1 VSRQASEEDIDDGF
15 GAALEE
21 RFAGFGNNPTHVHDR
36 GKRERHANLTT
47 AQRKRRGPPTKP
59 EIFRATERT
68 RNQLRRLAEKLG
80 RTKTDVFAEAI
91 ELLAR
96 KNGIE
101 GD

>member
-1 VSRQASEEDIDDGF
+1 VSRTASDEDFDDGF
-15 GAALEE
+15 LDVIEE
-21 RFAGFGNNPTHVHDR
+21 RFAGFGNNPATAHDR
-36 GKRERHANLTT
+36 GKRERHANLTA

-68 RNQLRRLAEKLG
+68 RNQLRRLAAKLG
-80 RTKTDVFAEAI
+80 NTKTDVFAEAI

-96 KNGIE
+96 KHGVE

>member
-1 VSRQASEEDIDDGF
+1 MSRHSGDDDLDDGF

-21 RFAGFGNNPTHVHDR
+21 RFSGFGDNPAIARGR
-36 GKRERHANLTT
+36 GKRERDANLTA
-47 AQRKRRGPPTKP
+47 AQRKRKGPPTKP

-68 RNQLRRLAEKLG
+68 RNQLRRLAAKLG